1 MEFGEMWERLAQ
13 ELVEW
18 RDAAIASLPNLVVAI
33 VAVVAFYFLSKLVRR
48 LTTRAMAKTHANEAA
63 RSLVVAFASS
73 ATIILGVIVALWAMH
88 LDGAVASILAGAG
101 VVGLAIGFAFQ
112 DLASN
117 LISGM
122 GLALTQQKPFRVGD
136 IIETNGE
143 WAKVTAIHFRTTELE
158 TFEGTRVILP
168 NKSVFQEKVINYS
181 TGTRRVSI
189 DCGVSYGDDL
199 ERVREVLI
207 EALEKLSMRDA
218 NKPVQILFDAFGDSS
233 VNFKARYWV
242 DTDAHDFLEAKSEG
256 VLAIKKTLDANDF
269 MIPFPIRT
277 LDFGIR
283 GGVKL
288 AEALPKNVRS
298 ISATKGKEAS
308 DAAA

>member
-1 MEFGEMWERLAQ
+1 MVGF
-13 ELVEW
+13 
-18 RDAAIASLPNLVVAI
+18 
-33 VAVVAFYFLSKLVRR
+33 
-48 LTTRAMAKTHANEAA
+48 
-63 RSLVVAFASS
+63 SS
-73 ATIILGVIVALWAMH
+73 TATVILGVIVALWAMH

-122 GLALTQQKPFRVGD
+122 GLALAQQKPFRVGD

-168 NKSVFQEKVINYS
+168 NKNVFQEKVINYS

-207 EALEKLSMRDA
+207 AAIEELSMRDSS
-218 NKPVQILFDAFGDSS
+218 KPVQILFDAFGDSS
-233 VNFKARYWV
+233 VNFKVRYWV
-242 DTDAHDFLEAKSEG
+242 DTDAQDFLEAKSEG

-283 GGVKL
+283 GGVGL

-298 ISATKGKEAS
+298 ITAKKEEEAS